1 MPSIQGSYWV
11 PGRSISAAVLLE
23 FKLGG
28 WTQRGRRQ
36 EYFDLSNQG
45 EMRPF
50 EGLPCTFHM
59 SQTSDDLTGSV
70 VYTTKGSLGW
80 DVRGLRIS
88 GPSGSQVGQ
97 FLKKILPCLRCV
109 KINVYRPV

>member
-59 SQTSDDLTGSV
+59 SQTSDDLTGLVS
-70 VYTTKGSLGW
+70 TPRRARSGGTSEGSESQALQAPRL
-80 DVRGLRIS
+80 DSFLRK
-88 GPSGSQVGQ
+88 
-97 FLKKILPCLRCV
+97 FCHA
-109 KINVYRPV
+109 